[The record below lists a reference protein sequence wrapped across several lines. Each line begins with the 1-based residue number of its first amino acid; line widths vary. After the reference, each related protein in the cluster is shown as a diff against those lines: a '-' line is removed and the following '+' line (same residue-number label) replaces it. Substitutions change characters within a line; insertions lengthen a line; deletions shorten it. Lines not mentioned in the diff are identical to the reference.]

1 MGGKRMKKKLLS
13 VLLTTAMVASLLA
26 GCGSS
31 AAPAETAPAA
41 EATEE
46 APAEDADAEEAPA
59 AEAGAQNMADADI
72 DVSGLAGTKI
82 AVYTHGGNRVLGE
95 EKKDADG
102 NTYRD
107 ESMAYLTILAKQ
119 FTEETGI
126 EVELNVVTDETE
138 IEPLFQVEDPEVD
151 VFTPPNWSLAQWE
164 AYSEPYCT
172 VEEAAEI
179 YGMDYAGSMPNN
191 GTDIFSIM
199 PGKAY
204 NQCVVYNEEVIKAA
218 GYDKIPA
225 TLDEFNKM
233 CQAIKDNGVTP
244 ISMHRVENWP
254 LATVQDFAGYVAGD
268 ANVLAECL
276 KEEAPFSEDAPFGK
290 TIKMYTQWKADGFF
304 EPEVYT
310 DFGVAMDSVAYGK
323 AAMMLFGSWVV
334 PQIQGRCPEGTD
346 PSVIKFAPAPDFG
359 AGRYVLA
366 APADNW
372 AISKF
377 SDNKEAARAFIEYV
391 SEDAQFIADSGF
403 IANKKGVEPVVPE
416 LYKIINDAVDAGE
429 VTPLFVP
436 PTDDNTL
443 HNQEILEEAGLWA
456 DYNYVGL
463 LFDALD
469 VTKPD
474 DWTAYDKQVEDQN
487 ALYKEYKEELGYEW
501 ED

>member
-1 MGGKRMKKKLLS
+1 MKKKLLS
-13 VLLTTAMVASLLA
+13 VLLSVAMISTLFA
-26 GCGSS
+26 GCGT
-31 AAPAETAPAA
+31 AEAPAAGDAAAEAPAA
-41 EATEE
+41 EEADDAAE
-46 APAEDADAEEAPA
+46 APAEDT
-59 AEAGAQNMADADI
+59 GSGQNMADADV
-72 DVSGLAGTKI
+72 DVSKLAGTKI
-82 AVYTHGGNRVLGE
+82 TVYTHGGNRVLGE
-95 EKKDADG
+95 EKKDEDG

-107 ESMAYLTILAKQ
+107 ESSAYLTQLAER
-119 FTEETGI
+119 FTAETGI
-126 EVELNVVTDETE
+126 EVELNVVTNEQE
-138 IEPLFQVEDPEVD
+138 IEPLFKVEDSSVD

-172 VEEAAEI
+172 IAEASEI
-179 YGMDYAGSMPNN
+179 YGADYTGSMPNN
-191 GTDIFSIM
+191 GTDVFSIM
-199 PGKAY
+199 PAKAY

-218 GYDKIPA
+218 GYDEIPA
-225 TLDEFNKM
+225 TLEEFNEM
-233 CQAIKDNGVTP
+233 CAAIRDMGVTP

-254 LATVQDFAGYVAGD
+254 LATVQDFAGYVVGN

-276 KEEAPFSEDAPFGK
+276 KEENPFSEDAPFGK
-290 TIKMYTQWKADGFF
+290 TIKIYTQWKADRFF
-304 EPEVYT
+304 EQEVYT

-334 PQIQGRCPEGTD
+334 PQIQGRVPEGTD
-346 PSVIKFAPAPDFG
+346 PSIIKFAPAPDFG

-377 SDNKEAARAFIEYV
+377 SENKDAARAFIEYV
-391 SEDAQFIADSGF
+391 SEDAQFLADSGF

-416 LYKIINDAVDAGE
+416 LYKIIDDAVAAGE

-436 PTDDNTL
+436 ATNDNTL

-456 DYNYVGL
+456 DYKYVGL
-463 LFDALD
+463 LFDSLD

-474 DWTAYDKQVEDQN
+474 DWSAYEKQVEEQN
-487 ALYKEYKEELGYEW
+487 RLYNDYRDELGYTW